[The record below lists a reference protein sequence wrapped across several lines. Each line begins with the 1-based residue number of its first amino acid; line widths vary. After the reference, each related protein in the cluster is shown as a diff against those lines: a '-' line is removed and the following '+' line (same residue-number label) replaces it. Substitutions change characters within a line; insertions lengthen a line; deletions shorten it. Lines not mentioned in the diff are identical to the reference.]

1 MKIVILDGYGAN
13 PGDLSW
19 DGLSEVGQVTVYD
32 RTEPADVLS
41 LHCPL
46 ADNTRRMIDADAL
59 RQMKPSAVLINTGR
73 GPLVDEDDVAEALAS
88 GRLAAYCA
96 DVMVD
101 EPPRADSPLLRQP
114 NAFFT
119 PHVAWATREA
129 RVRLLSIAIDNV
141 RAFAAGHPQ
150 NTV

>member
-19 DGLSEVGQVTVYD
+19 DGLAFGMQVKALTSKAAAALLSGV
-32 RTEPADVLS
+32 RKAD
-41 LHCPL
+41 L
-46 ADNTRRMIDADAL
+46 AEL
-59 RQMKPSAVLINTGR
+59 
-73 GPLVDEDDVAEALAS
+73 LAT
-88 GRLAAYCA
+88 A